1 MYLLKSHGKV
11 KIIYIGK
18 LSLHSLFSQANR
30 MQIADMNYDT
40 CSVPSAYKILDTLQP
55 QYGKCQLGKS
65 NILVNRLRIFIMK
78 IFICTTDTVE
88 YDYEVANATFHNKLL
103 LLLCLSV
110 HF

>member
-40 CSVPSAYKILDTLQP
+40 CSVPSAQKKIGHSSTTIWQMP
-55 QYGKCQLGKS
+55 
-65 NILVNRLRIFIMK
+65 VRK
-78 IFICTTDTVE
+78 IKYI
-88 YDYEVANATFHNKLL
+88 
-103 LLLCLSV
+103 S
-110 HF
+110 